1 MHTGFSSKAHQV
13 HWATVP
19 SMFSATLSTRTPTKR
34 QVILHTRSMLTTTSS
49 QQAKV
54 QVSPLTMVPL
64 SLQRPTPFQ
73 APPLVQVSVFVT
85 QRSWHTV
92 TLLAQSQVTT
102 DFGCMANP
110 MSLLKTTPFKTQQKS
125 RFRLANTTTV
135 IKAVTTPD
143 HLQTEPMWP
152 ITSSRT
158 TPECATLC
166 GCTVVISFVQQFTC
180 LHLLRPSSTTPLPT
194 MQAMDCESRVQLL
207 TYNAIPL
214 KQASL
219 QPTFL
224 TLTINTDRSMER
236 SAISLKTPGQ
246 TPHKS
251 TTSLNLV

>member
-1 MHTGFSSKAHQV
+1 MGFSSKAHQV

-73 APPLVQVSVFVT
+73 APLAVQVSVFVT

-102 DFGCMANP
+102 DSGFMANP

-135 IKAVTTPD
+135 IKVVTTLG
-143 HLQTEPMWP
+143 HLQTVPMWP
-152 ITSSRT
+152 ITSSPT

-166 GCTVVISFVQQFTC
+166 GCTVVISFV
-180 LHLLRPSSTTPLPT
+180 LRFMSSHPLQPSLTTPLPT
-194 MQAMDCESRVQLL
+194 MQVMDCESKVQL
-207 TYNAIPL
+207 
-214 KQASL
+214 
-219 QPTFL
+219 
-224 TLTINTDRSMER
+224 
-236 SAISLKTPGQ
+236 
-246 TPHKS
+246 
-251 TTSLNLV
+251 